1 MKMAELQEKM
11 LCLISLVYLTG
22 LVAGGSIDTIDFDG
36 DLYEGDDRSI
46 FSSGGTYYI
55 ALNTTYVIYAAI
67 IAGVILIGGALIS
80 KLLDSQAAPAA
91 GYGNGYQQRGD
102 YGQEQFQG
110 ARLKRQVDDNFTNQL
125 YLLAEAFNKYEVTET
140 ECQLYVACESSQV
153 PNQTGNLR
161 LNKIVFQI
169 MSNINTEENEAMY
182 KDDPHMSDLMKAF
195 KLGFLGSDC
204 SRFRS
209 KCSNPIV

>member
-1 MKMAELQEKM
+1 MTKQGFAVTILMFAVPAVFALE
-11 LCLISLVYLTG
+11 G
-22 LVAGGSIDTIDFDG
+22 IDFEIEEDEFELERQFS
-36 DLYEGDDRSI
+36 DFTI
-46 FSSGGTYYI
+46 FFNGTLATILATLIAASLLGLLAYLIWREHNTGYGGYGGGYSGYGHSSGY
-55 ALNTTYVIYAAI
+55 
-67 IAGVILIGGALIS
+67 S
-80 KLLDSQAAPAA
+80 K
-91 GYGNGYQQRGD
+91 NGYSDFYDEYTRRSG
-102 YGQEQFQG
+102 
-110 ARLKRQVDDNFTNQL
+110 KVDDFTNQL